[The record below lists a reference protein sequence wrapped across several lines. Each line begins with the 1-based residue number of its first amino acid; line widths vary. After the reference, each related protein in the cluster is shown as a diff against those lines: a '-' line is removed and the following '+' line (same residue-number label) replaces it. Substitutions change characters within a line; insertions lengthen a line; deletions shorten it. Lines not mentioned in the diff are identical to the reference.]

1 MGNRPRH
8 GRKTGI
14 PLKELFYPCAAGQLH
29 PEQWF
34 PALDLCE
41 VEDQVIVRLEVP
53 GVRSEDLRISLQHNL
68 LRIEGIKREP
78 QFPDD
83 EKIRFICLE
92 RGYGPFQ
99 KSVELRWV
107 VDPTR
112 AVASLLHGVL
122 TLTLPKLV
130 ERRGSVF
137 EIPVQSV
144 PEE

>member
-1 MGNRPRH
+1 MGNRPKQ
-8 GRKTGI
+8 GRKSVI
-14 PLKELFYPCAAGQLH
+14 PLTELFYPCAGGRLH

-34 PALDLCE
+34 PSLDLCE
-41 VEDQVIVRLEVP
+41 ADDRVVLRLEIP
-53 GVRSEDLRISLQHNL
+53 GVLGEELRVSLQQNVI
-68 LRIEGIKREP
+68 RVEGTKREP
-78 QFPDD
+78 QFSDD

-99 KSVELRWV
+99 KTVELQWV

-112 AVASLLHGVL
+112 ATAVLARGVL

-137 EIPVQSV
+137 EIPVQSAT
-144 PEE
+144 EE